1 VSDKWEGKDFYDILG
16 ISSNAGRDEI
26 RAVYRRLAFE
36 LHPDRNPNSDASDRL
51 SEVIEAYT
59 VLSNPGSRAEYDAIL
74 FDDRPSAQ
82 SQPIADGFNLGGAY
96 DQIASQKSADQ
107 LISAREE
114 YLKHLDR
121 SRRRKTAAE
130 IIIALLILALLFAY
144 GFSPLKTSS
153 GPIAPSSN
161 SSGNA
166 QGGSSNLDSNNS
178 ENNVGLNGVL
188 TVIQGSNGAVGV
200 IGRDGARGLDGR
212 PGVDGIPGAPGQDG
226 TVGPAG
232 ATGPAGA
239 AGPTGAAGAPGA
251 AGPAGA
257 AGAAGVAGVAGPQ
270 GETGTAASVYSI
282 SPNIGAAVG
291 FIKPCTIN
299 VNSTETTTVNV
310 FVEPKFNVTSN
321 TFKVGSFNLSNFP
334 VDCAGKYLGLV
345 ISLENPISSARTI
358 SCVKSSLPNYTN
370 LDKSQNTFR
379 FDATNTSLCTWT
391 DNSPADITD
400 LEINELYYVRL
411 VLSG

>member
-1 VSDKWEGKDFYDILG
+1 MSDKWEGKDFYEILG
-16 ISSNAGRDEI
+16 ISDNAGRDEI

-36 LHPDRNPNSDASDRL
+36 LHPDRNPNSDASERL

-59 VLSNPGSRAEYDAIL
+59 VLSNPNSRAEYDAIL
-74 FDDRPSAQ
+74 FDDRPNIQSRSA
-82 SQPIADGFNLGGAY
+82 ADGFDISSAY
-96 DQIASQKSADQ
+96 DQIGSEKSTQ
-107 LISAREE
+107 ELISARDE

-121 SRRRKTAAE
+121 SRRRKTVAE
-130 IIIALLILALLFAY
+130 LVIALLILALLFAY

-161 SSGNA
+161 GLENSQS
-166 QGGSSNLDSNNS
+166 GSSKGGSNNS
-178 ENNVGLNGVL
+178 KDNVGLNGVL

-200 IGRDGARGLDGR
+200 IGKDGARGLDGR

-226 TVGPAG
+226 SVGPAG

-257 AGAAGVAGVAGPQ
+257 AGAPGAAGVAGPQ

-299 VNSTETTTVNV
+299 VNSTETSTVNV
-310 FVEPKFNVTSN
+310 FVEPKFNVASN

-391 DNSPADITD
+391 DNSPADITT